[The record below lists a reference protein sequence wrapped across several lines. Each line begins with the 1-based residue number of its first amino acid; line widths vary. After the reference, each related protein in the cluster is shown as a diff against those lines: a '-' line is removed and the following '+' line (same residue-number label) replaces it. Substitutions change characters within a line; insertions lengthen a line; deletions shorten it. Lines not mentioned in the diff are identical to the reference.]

1 MARRVLEHR
10 VDRLE
15 EALIKLAEQVAE
27 TSAEVKSLSIEMK
40 EFKDEMR
47 EFKEESEKR
56 RRMLEK
62 SMEEFK
68 DEMKEFKDEMQEFKD
83 EMRAFKSEMQ
93 EFKDKVDR
101 ILDDMNK
108 RWGELA
114 NKMGTVVEDIIVPA
128 MQEIAKKYF
137 GCDEID
143 MMADR
148 IVKKH
153 YKDKSKIKEFD
164 ALVICGDKV
173 LLNETK
179 VTPRIPSIKKFI
191 EFVRSGEFF
200 EYFPE
205 YRGKKIIPIIS
216 ALNMSKDVVK
226 YLTKEGIYAMTMNGR
241 YMDIVN
247 FNEIKERGEV
257 HQESD

>member
-40 EFKDEMR
+40 
-47 EFKEESEKR
+47 
-56 RRMLEK
+56 
-62 SMEEFK
+62 EFK